1 MTSAITPEVI
11 PTTTRATLRLP
22 GKHKCRELL
31 RKRMTQHHR
40 FNPVGTGRH
49 DIDGRLHQLFQAFD
63 VPASVF
69 GQLFQRTG
77 SHGGFLPTGHFFV
90 DRLDLFPT
98 FRIVG
103 DTQGVPVRI
112 LITDADFDGVQ
123 TIEYV
128 QLSQTDASD
137 AIDQVRVAHRDNIKP
152 ATATLTPGGSAN
164 SWPRS
169 PSGWPTLQPSSVVNG
184 PEPTRVV

>member
-1 MTSAITPEVI
+1 
-11 PTTTRATLRLP
+11 
-22 GKHKCRELL
+22 
-31 RKRMTQHHR
+31 MTQHHR

-77 SHGGFLPTGHFFV
+77 SHGGFLQTRAFFV
-90 DRLDLFPT
+90 DRVDLFPT
-98 FRIVG
+98 FRLVG
-103 DTQGVPVRI
+103 GTQAVPVRI

-137 AIDQVRVAHRDNIKP
+137 AIDQVRVAHRGNIKP
-152 ATATLTPGGSAN
+152 ATATLTPGGSAKLMA
-164 SWPRS
+164 SLTQVLADLTAE
-169 PSGWPTLQPSSVVNG
+169 PSGEWGRATARGISLGNA
-184 PEPTRVV
+184 